1 MFCCWLFAVK
11 MKKAKIELTK
21 WLLWVAA
28 TDICYVWTKI
38 GADQSGNTII
48 LSEWTQTFSLS
59 EQCQQTR
66 ECWKNQTCSWVS
78 TPVIP
83 EIDLS
88 TRVIPPEARVG
99 QSRETEHYDILVL
112 AVLLAVWTQGKC
124 LSEAKT
130 KDRSL
135 VVFKSH
141 ILQKDVFFRSSVQLH
156 DIQCIPFNNP
166 SYSPDPRQIS

>member
-11 MKKAKIELTK
+11 MKKAKIELTN

-38 GADQSGNTII
+38 GSDQSGNTII
-48 LSEWTQTFSLS
+48 LSEWTQTFSSS

-99 QSRETEHYDILVL
+99 QSRETEHYDIRVL

-124 LSEAKT
+124 QFYCLCELSQRTKT
-130 KDRSL
+130 QNHLL
-135 VVFKSH
+135 VVRAIIYVKMY
-141 ILQKDVFFRSSVQLH
+141 LFFFQV
-156 DIQCIPFNNP
+156 
-166 SYSPDPRQIS
+166 